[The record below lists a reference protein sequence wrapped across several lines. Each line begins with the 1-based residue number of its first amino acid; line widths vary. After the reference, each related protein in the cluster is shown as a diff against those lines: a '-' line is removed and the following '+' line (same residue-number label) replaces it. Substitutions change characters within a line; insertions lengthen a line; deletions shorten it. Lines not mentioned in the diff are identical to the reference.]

1 MKLSRRSF
9 VKKTIIG
16 AAAVATWPPLPLVA
30 AAEPKSWEF
39 KPDQTLIA
47 APPHPTDWP
56 AYREQLR
63 VWREQK
69 RKQLKYDG
77 SYYTIPEFAWAS
89 SNFACAL
96 VMMCDESFYSPKT
109 GEYTLD
115 AFLNHGRREFGGYD
129 SIVLWHAYPR
139 IGVDQRNQYDFYR
152 DMPGG
157 LPGVRKLV
165 ETAHARRVRVFINF
179 NPWDL
184 GTRRE
189 HEPDQP
195 ERMDDPTL
203 PWRYTSYSANDVP
216 ALAEIVRALHVDG
229 VFLDTMPW
237 APPGLRKALDAIR
250 PGIVLEGEMPLHLEH
265 VPDHHSS
272 WAQVFGGNFSDN
284 EVPGVLR
291 NRWYER
297 RHTMHLVDRWNTNHA
312 PELQTAW
319 MNGTGIMVWENVFGS
334 WLGWSPRDRSMLRSM
349 LPILRR
355 FAGLFS
361 GEHWTPLVPT
371 EQHGIYASSWGSKGL
386 RLWTLVNRT
395 NKVVEGELL
404 TADASADERYFDLVG
419 GRELKQPAG
428 VAAVSFQGAISAS
441 GIGCFLA
448 ATSEKLGH
456 DFPAFLDQMSDIH
469 QRADDHVAM
478 PTTETDAVVPLPS
491 PRAIQ
496 LPGGMIE
503 LPAATLEQII
513 EVRSR
518 ECGFYEGSH
527 LKDVQPKDS
536 YGFETVSFQRRS
548 VFPRLAMD
556 KAPVTNA
563 QYSEFLAKSG
573 YQPKHAHNYLKH
585 WTDGKPP
592 SEKEHHPVVW
602 VDMEDARAY
611 AKWTGKR
618 LPTEEEWQYAA
629 QGADGRIWPW
639 GAKMEPGRCNHGSFD
654 GTTPVEAFPE
664 GRSPFGCYDMCGNV
678 WQWTE
683 SERSDGHTRFVMI
696 RGGSWYEAK
705 SSGWYVTG
713 GPRPANESTKFL
725 LLWPGLDRCATI
737 GFRCVKDM
745 E

>member
-1 MKLSRRSF
+1 
-9 VKKTIIG
+9 
-16 AAAVATWPPLPLVA
+16 
-30 AAEPKSWEF
+30 
-39 KPDQTLIA
+39 
-47 APPHPTDWP
+47 
-56 AYREQLR
+56 
-63 VWREQK
+63 
-69 RKQLKYDG
+69 
-77 SYYTIPEFAWAS
+77 
-89 SNFACAL
+89 
-96 VMMCDESFYSPKT
+96 MMCDESFYSPKT

-237 APPGLRKALDAIR
+237 CLPDSGRRWTPFDLESSSRAKCRCTWGMFPTTT
-250 PGIVLEGEMPLHLEH
+250 VLG
-265 VPDHHSS
+265 
-272 WAQVFGGNFSDN
+272 AVFGGNFSDN

-297 RHTMHLVDRWNTNHA
+297 RHTMHLVDRLEHRTDA
-312 PELQTAW
+312 RAELQTAW
-319 MNGTGIMVWENVFGS
+319 MNGTGIMVWGNVFGS
-334 WLGWSPRDRSMLRSM
+334 WLGWSPKDRSMLRSM

-428 VAAVSFQGAISAS
+428 VAAVIFRSSSQPPAS
-441 GIGCFLA
+441 VAFWPQPLRNWGM
-448 ATSEKLGH
+448 TSRLSLTRCQTSIKEPMTMSRCRPDRHTPL
-456 DFPAFLDQMSDIH
+456 FPC
-469 QRADDHVAM
+469 R
-478 PTTETDAVVPLPS
+478 
-491 PRAIQ
+491 
-496 LPGGMIE
+496 
-503 LPAATLEQII
+503 
-513 EVRSR
+513 VR
-518 ECGFYEGSH
+518 
-527 LKDVQPKDS
+527 
-536 YGFETVSFQRRS
+536 
-548 VFPRLAMD
+548 
-556 KAPVTNA
+556 
-563 QYSEFLAKSG
+563 
-573 YQPKHAHNYLKH
+573 
-585 WTDGKPP
+585 
-592 SEKEHHPVVW
+592 
-602 VDMEDARAY
+602 
-611 AKWTGKR
+611 
-618 LPTEEEWQYAA
+618 
-629 QGADGRIWPW
+629 
-639 GAKMEPGRCNHGSFD
+639 EPFSC
-654 GTTPVEAFPE
+654 
-664 GRSPFGCYDMCGNV
+664 
-678 WQWTE
+678 
-683 SERSDGHTRFVMI
+683 
-696 RGGSWYEAK
+696 RGE
-705 SSGWYVTG
+705 
-713 GPRPANESTKFL
+713 
-725 LLWPGLDRCATI
+725 
-737 GFRCVKDM
+737 
-745 E
+745 